1 MFAAILDSMNVT
13 PWAMFSLVLFFS
25 VFIGVLVWVFRK
37 GSSEFYQSLARI
49 PLEKDSKQQVPL

>member
-1 MFAAILDSMNVT
+1 MFAAILDSMNFT
-13 PWAMFSLVLFFS
+13 PWAMFSLLLFFS

-37 GSSEFYQSLARI
+37 GSSEFYQSLAGI